1 MDKIMI
7 DGLEIFANHGVFPEE
22 NKLGQKFVIS
32 AVLWTDTRPA
42 GCSDDLNQSINYGEV
57 SQRIT
62 EFVQKNTFQLIET
75 VVERLAEELVARLTI
90 ELEASG
96 RHVHL
101 SRADVE
107 TLFGAGYRLN
117 RTKDLSQPGQFL
129 ARERVTL
136 VGEKGEFRDVAVL
149 GPERRELMGLVAP
162 KF

>member
-62 EFVQKNTFQLIET
+62 EFVQKKYISTDRDCGGAAGGGI
-75 VVERLAEELVARLTI
+75 VV
-90 ELEASG
+90 
-96 RHVHL
+96 
-101 SRADVE
+101 D
-107 TLFGAGYRLN
+107 LFGAYKN
-117 RTKDLSQPGQFL
+117 TV
-129 ARERVTL
+129 EN
-136 VGEKGEFRDVAVL
+136 
-149 GPERRELMGLVAP
+149 
-162 KF
+162 